1 MIPPKGSGEVS
12 ELTRSMRMLIAER
25 MKASWKSCGA
35 LSGRLCV
42 SLKGPTQG
50 SQALALIRD
59 NARMMLD
66 EMEEAHAAYAL
77 TGFALPAYS
86 MRSQARDLRDALS
99 SGSAGDAIIALTELR
114 ATLWGILDMINYWKE
129 T

>member
-1 MIPPKGSGEVS
+1 MIPPNGSDEVS
-12 ELTRSMRMLIAER
+12 GLTRSMRMLIA
-25 MKASWKSCGA
+25 
-35 LSGRLCV
+35 GRQ
-42 SLKGPTQG
+42 SLPLNGPTPG
-50 SQALALIRD
+50 GQALALIRD
-59 NARMMLD
+59 DARMMLD